1 MVVYKVTDLKVY
13 SDDGRLMG
21 YILDYH
27 SRDEPKWQLFDR
39 DMTLLY
45 EGKSIEDCQE
55 NIQLLID
62 YWEENKDDY

>member
-1 MVVYKVTDLKVY
+1 
-13 SDDGRLMG
+13 MG

-45 EGKSIEDCQE
+45 EGKSVEDCQE